1 MLLYNKVVFVYD
13 VEIFPNLF
21 TCTILNTNSEKIGTY
36 EISNRKNELG
46 FIVSTF
52 SNSGII

>member
-21 TCTILNTNSEKIGTY
+21 TCTILNTKSEKIGTY
-36 EISNRKNELG
+36 EISNRKNE
-46 FIVSTF
+46 IVNIISTF
-52 SNSGII
+52 TNNNII